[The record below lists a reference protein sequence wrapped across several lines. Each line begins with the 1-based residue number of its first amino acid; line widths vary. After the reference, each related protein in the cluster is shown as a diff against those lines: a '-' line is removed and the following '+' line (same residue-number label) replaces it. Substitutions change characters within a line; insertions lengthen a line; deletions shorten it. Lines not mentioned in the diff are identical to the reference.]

1 MSNKRNI
8 PIYLVSLNS
17 DLERRNNLAKQFPK
31 FFGDMINIE
40 AVDGR
45 EMDARSY
52 FNKVLPLFQKSNRL
66 ISPAELGCTLSHI
79 KALEAFLKTEH
90 KHALIIEDDIIGSDK
105 DIENIFNL
113 ISSLDQYA
121 LLICGGQEGSRS
133 KRFVVGKEINND
145 GLWKISSFSYA
156 YILRT
161 CCYVVTRAS
170 AEQILNRQ
178 KEMLV
183 LADDWSYFFKDTNS
197 HIFYSGHLSHPVDL
211 SNSHIEVDRNN
222 FKQKF
227 ILKNALSFPFLKK
240 AVKRIYREL
249 GLVVNKFFG
258 FKRIF

>member
-1 MSNKRNI
+1 MNNKKNI
-8 PIYLVSLNS
+8 AIYLVSLNS
-17 DLERRNNLAKQFPK
+17 DLERRNNLAKQFPN
-31 FFGDMINIE
+31 FFGNMIHIE

-45 EMDARSY
+45 EMDAKSY
-52 FNKVLPLFQKSNRL
+52 FNKVLPNFQENNRL
-66 ISPAELGCTLSHI
+66 MSPAELGCTLSHI
-79 KALEAFLKTEH
+79 QALESFLKTDN
-90 KHALIIEDDIIGSDK
+90 KHALIIEDDILGSDK

-121 LLICGGQEGSRS
+121 LLICGGQEGTRS
-133 KRFVVGKEINND
+133 TRYVVGKEINND
-145 GLWKISSFSYA
+145 GLWKISSFSYP

-183 LADDWSYFFKDTNS
+183 LADDWSYFFKDTIS

-211 SNSHIEVDRNN
+211 SNSHIEIDRKN
-222 FKQKF
+222 FKQKSV
-227 ILKNALSFPFLKK
+227 LKNALSFLFLKR
-240 AVKRIYREL
+240 AVKRMYREL

-258 FKRIF
+258 FKRLF